1 MSRAGTGLDTLTP
14 TNEGESWRQSV
25 SRTRSRSCG
34 TPALS
39 AKTTDV
45 YYLRMNASMHP
56 DDAELVEQ
64 AVEVFR
70 LLADET
76 RVRLL
81 CLLLDAELTVGE
93 LAERLDRPAPGISQH
108 LARLRRGR
116 VVGTRRDGLHV
127 HYSIADGHVAQMVID
142 ALRYAEH
149 GQSARP
155 RHHQF
160 DDSNTSQTQREVSR

>member
-1 MSRAGTGLDTLTP
+1 M
-14 TNEGESWRQSV
+14 
-25 SRTRSRSCG
+25 
-34 TPALS
+34 
-39 AKTTDV
+39 
-45 YYLRMNASMHP
+45 
-56 DDAELVEQ
+56 LVEQ

-93 LAERLDRPAPGISQH
+93 LAERLGRPAPGVSQH

-116 VVGTRRDGLHV
+116 IVATRRDGTRV
-127 HYSIADGHVAQMVID
+127 HYSIADDHAAQMVID
-142 ALRYAEH
+142 ALRHAEH
-149 GQSARP
+149 GQTVSP

-160 DDSNTSQTQREVSR
+160 DAAESDSSGFGREVSG